1 MNTLAQI
8 WFRLGASLPLVIAA
22 PLRGQCSDAG
32 ICRLNA
38 TPKPD
43 AWGLGLNLQSG
54 ASGQPDG
61 LQFRSMVLEAQAP
74 LWSGGSLSGT
84 LPFHRI
90 SGPLGQ
96 VSGVGDAVFVL
107 DQQIV
112 SGGAWSLSSQL
123 GARLATGKANG
134 EPLLPQSYQTGLGPP
149 DLLAGLRFS
158 LDTWALGVGYQKAGG
173 RSEHAQRLQRGD
185 DALGWVHWRLPLNQF
200 AFGLKALAIQR
211 LQASSFSEDGAIRE
225 VPDSK
230 RLQVNISAQ
239 VAWTLRPGTDL
250 VADLTAPLLKRPQ
263 NVDGLKRA
271 NTLSAGFR
279 WQF

>member
-1 MNTLAQI
+1 MKTIARIFLR
-8 WFRLGASLPLVIAA
+8 WVASLPLLIAA
-22 PLRGQCSDAG
+22 PLNAQCSDAG

-38 TPKPD
+38 TPKPG

-61 LQFRSMVLEAQAP
+61 LQFRSVILEAQAP
-74 LWSGGSLSGT
+74 LWSGGNLSAA

-96 VSGVGDAVFVL
+96 VSDVGDAVFAL
-107 DQQIV
+107 DQRLA
-112 SGGAWSLSSQL
+112 GGETWSLSGQL

-134 EPLLPQSYQTGLGPP
+134 EPLLPQAYQTGLGPS

-158 LDTWALGVGYQKAGG
+158 LDTWSLGVGYQKAGG

-185 DALGWVHWRLPLNQF
+185 DALGWVQWRLPVDRF
-200 AFGLKALAIQR
+200 AFTLKALAIQR
-211 LQASSFSEDGAIRE
+211 LEVSSIWEGGTFRE

-230 RLQVNISAQ
+230 RLQVNLSAQ
-239 VAWTLRPGTDL
+239 AAWTLRPGTDL
-250 VADLTAPLLKRPQ
+250 VADLAAPLLKRPQ

-271 NTLSAGFR
+271 NTLSVGLH